1 MNTRQDTAL
10 EAECRRALQ
19 RIALM
24 QMEEN
29 RLKFMLGWV
38 YRWWRNGFYVGV
50 ILTATVFCAVGAYL
64 QP

>member
-1 MNTRQDTAL
+1 MSMREDTAL

-50 ILTATVFCAVGAYL
+50 ILGATVFCAITWIL